1 MRTSPYSHCTICINQ
16 KASPRRRKLLCSSCD
31 VAHGDPCYRSTL
43 LLVGILILS
52 SVLALSPVLAGEP
65 LKLHPA
71 NPHYFLFR
79 GGPTVLVTSGEHYGA
94 VLNLDFDYIRYLDEL
109 QSNGLNLTR
118 TWPGASYL
126 EVPGSFEIFKN
137 TLAPS
142 SNRFSCIWQRTSTHG
157 YVGGGN
163 KFDLNSWDPAHL
175 ARLKDFVAQAGKRG
189 VIVELSL
196 FCPFYNEDLWNVS
209 PWNSRNNINGFGDLP
224 RTETMTLKNGK
235 LMAVQEAMVR
245 KIVSELK
252 EFDNLY
258 YEICNEPYFGG
269 VALDWQHHIAETIVN
284 AESSFERKHLIA
296 QNIANGSTRIEKPHP
311 AVSIFNFHYSRP
323 PDSVR
328 LNWGLNKAIG
338 LNETGFDGSADSTY
352 RVQAWDFII
361 AGGAVYNNLDYSF
374 TVEHPDGTNV
384 PDGKT
389 PGGGSPALRRQLK
402 VLKDFIHGYD
412 FIGMSPQE
420 SVINSGVP
428 EGATARVL
436 ADPGRDYA
444 IYIHHGKPGFSH
456 NSATPSPKP
465 RPLYSVSSE
474 KQQTTLFCVLPPGS
488 YKARWIDTKTGRL
501 EKTEKLKS
509 SGKPHALASPYYRE
523 DIALRIQRP

>member
-1 MRTSPYSHCTICINQ
+1 MRTCFYVQSTLKFLTSK
-16 KASPRRRKLLCSSCD
+16 KALCSWDDAAEGERSCWSR
-31 VAHGDPCYRSTL
+31 P
-43 LLVGILILS
+43 LLVAALILS
-52 SVLALSPVLAGEP
+52 SAWCLPTAFATEP
-65 LKLHPA
+65 LRLHPA
-71 NPHYFLFR
+71 NPHYFLIR
-79 GGPTVLVTSGEHYGA
+79 GSPTVLITSGEHYGA

-126 EVPGSFEIFKN
+126 EVPGSFEISKN
-137 TLAPS
+137 TLAPLS
-142 SNRFSCIWQRTSTHG
+142 GRFSCIWQRSSSSG
-157 YVGGGN
+157 YVGGGS
-163 KFDLNSWDPAHL
+163 KFDLNAWDQAHL

-209 PWNSRNNINGFGDLP
+209 PWNDRNNISGFGDLP
-224 RTETMTLKNGK
+224 RTETMTLRNGK
-235 LMAVQEAMVR
+235 LLAVQEALVR

-269 VALDWQHHIAETIVN
+269 VTLDWQHHIAETIVN

-328 LNWGLNKAIG
+328 LNWELNKAIG

-352 RVQAWDFII
+352 RVQAWDFIL

-402 VLKDFIHGYD
+402 VLKDFIHGYN
-412 FIGMSPQE
+412 FIAMSPQE
-420 SVINSGVP
+420 SVISRGLP

-436 ADPGRDYA
+436 ADSGRDYA

-465 RPLYSVSSE
+465 RPLYAVSSE
-474 KQQTTLFCVLPPGS
+474 QQQTTLFCVLPPGS
-488 YKARWIDTKTGRL
+488 YEARWIDTKTGRQ
-501 EKTEKLKS
+501 EKSEKLKS
-509 SGKPHALASPYYRE
+509 SGKPRALASPSYRE
-523 DIALRIQRP
+523 DIALRIRRM

>member
-1 MRTSPYSHCTICINQ
+1 MFNRVHNEAKLRI
-16 KASPRRRKLLCSSCD
+16 RRFYGCPDALRNLLARRGFFSGLTLPLRLVFVVSS
-31 VAHGDPCYRSTL
+31 A
-43 LLVGILILS
+43 
-52 SVLALSPVLAGEP
+52 LALPTAFVAQP
-65 LKLHPA
+65 LRLHPA
-71 NPHYFLFR
+71 NPHYFIFR
-79 GGPTVLVTSGEHYGA
+79 GSPTVLITSGEHYGA

-109 QSNGLNLTR
+109 QFNGLNLTR
-118 TWPGASYL
+118 VWPGASYL
-126 EVPGSFEIFKN
+126 EVPGSFEILKN
-137 TLAPS
+137 TLAPLPG
-142 SNRFSCIWQRTSTHG
+142 RFSCIWQRSSSSG
-157 YVGGGN
+157 YAGGGN
-163 KFDLNSWDPAHL
+163 KFDLNSWDQGHL

-209 PWNSRNNINGFGDLP
+209 PWNARNNINGFGDLP
-224 RTETMTLKNGK
+224 RTETMTLKNGE
-235 LMAVQEAMVR
+235 LLAVQEAMVR
-245 KIVSELK
+245 KIVVELK

-269 VALDWQHHIAETIVN
+269 VALDWQHHIAETIVK
-284 AESSFERKHLIA
+284 AESSFEQKHLIA
-296 QNIANGSTRIEKPHP
+296 QNIANGSIRIEKPHP

-323 PDSVR
+323 PESVR

-374 TVEHPDGTNV
+374 TVEHPNGRNV

-402 VLKDFIHGYD
+402 VLKDFVHGLN
-412 FIGMSPQE
+412 FIAMSPQD
-420 SVINSGVP
+420 SVISRGVP

-444 IYIHHGKPGFSH
+444 IYVHHGRPGFSH
-456 NSATPSPKP
+456 NTTTPSPKP
-465 RPLYSVSSE
+465 RPTYAVSSE
-474 KQQTTLFCVLPPGS
+474 QQQIRLFCVLPPGS
-488 YKARWIDTKTGRL
+488 YEARWIDTKTGRP

-509 SGKPHALASPYYRE
+509 SGKPRTLVSPTYQE
-523 DIALRIQRP
+523 DIALRIRRL

>member
-1 MRTSPYSHCTICINQ
+1 MRTLFYLQ
-16 KASPRRRKLLCSSCD
+16 
-31 VAHGDPCYRSTL
+31 STL
-43 LLVGILILS
+43 KSLTRSRKALCCWDDAAEGELSCWSRPLLAAALIVS
-52 SVLALSPVLAGEP
+52 SAWCLPTAFAGEP
-65 LKLHPA
+65 IKLHPA

-79 GGPTVLVTSGEHYGA
+79 GSPTALVTSGEHYGA
-94 VLNLDFDYIRYLDEL
+94 VINLDFDYIRYLDEL

-137 TLAPS
+137 TLAPLPG
-142 SNRFSCIWQRTSTHG
+142 RFSCIWQRSSSSG
-157 YVGGGN
+157 YAGGGN
-163 KFDLNSWDPAHL
+163 KFDLNNWDQAHL

-209 PWNSRNNINGFGDLP
+209 PWNARNNINGVGDLP

-235 LMAVQEAMVR
+235 LLAVQEAMVR
-245 KIVSELK
+245 KIVAELK

-269 VALDWQHHIAETIVN
+269 VALDWQHHIAETIAD
-284 AESSFERKHLIA
+284 AESSFEQKHLIA

-352 RVQAWDFII
+352 RVQAWDFIL

-402 VLKDFIHGYD
+402 VLKDFIHGYN
-412 FIGMSPQE
+412 FIAISPQE
-420 SVINSGVP
+420 AVISRGVP

-436 ADPGRDYA
+436 GDPGRDYA
-444 IYIHHGKPGFSH
+444 IYIHHGNPGFSH

-465 RPLYSVSSE
+465 RPLYAVSSE
-474 KQQTTLFCVLPPGS
+474 KQQATLFCVLPPGS
-488 YKARWIDTKTGRL
+488 YEARWIDTKTGRL

-509 SGKPHALASPYYRE
+509 SGKPRALASPPYRE
-523 DIALRIQRP
+523 DIALRIRRL